1 VIGDPGAFVMIA
13 ENFNSFSD
21 VLVKKLTNEI
31 AQVKPRKRAEAAK
44 QKAPRSAGPVWSIIK
59 QE

>member
-1 VIGDPGAFVMIA
+1 MIA

-44 QKAPRSAGPVWSIIK
+44 QKAPRSAGPVWGIIK
-59 QE
+59 LE